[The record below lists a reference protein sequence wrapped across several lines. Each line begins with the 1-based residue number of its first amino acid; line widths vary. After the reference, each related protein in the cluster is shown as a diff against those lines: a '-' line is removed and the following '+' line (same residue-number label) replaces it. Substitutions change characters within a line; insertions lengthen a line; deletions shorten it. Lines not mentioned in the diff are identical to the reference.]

1 MGTYPAV
8 VYPTDVPTTMV
19 RSREQKGAKVGGPR
33 RTNRTLLVLLLSS
46 LAATRSARADEADP
60 GFSLSKFEAH
70 GFVSQGYLRTTSN
83 NYLAKTESN
92 RGSFEFAEV
101 GINFTQPLSEKL
113 RTGIQLFA
121 RDLGPIGNYSIKA
134 DWFYVDYRW
143 TDALGLRAGRIKLPF
158 GLYNE
163 SNDIDAARVP
173 ILLPQS
179 MYPARSRDYLL
190 AQTGVE
196 LYGRLLLGA
205 AGALDYRAY
214 GGTIFLESTTP
225 PGGPIVVQE
234 LTVPYLFGGRLLWET
249 PLDGLRVG
257 GSAQKLRL
265 DSTFLQAGVST
276 LVKIPALLWVAS
288 LEYAAND
295 LTLAA
300 EYGRWHVS
308 STSSVPED
316 PTFNTKLDSERAYVM
331 AALRLNDW
339 FEPGAYYSLF
349 FPNVKDR
356 KGTGAQQHDV
366 ALTLRFD
373 LDTHWLF
380 KLEGHY
386 MLGTGDLDRRLNGGA
401 ALDDLTRRWGAFL
414 AKTTAYF

>member
-1 MGTYPAV
+1 V
-8 VYPTDVPTTMV
+8 VRP
-19 RSREQKGAKVGGPR
+19 REKKGAKVGGSR
-33 RTNRTLLVLLLSS
+33 WIERALLALLLGGSS
-46 LAATRSARADEADP
+46 LARDARADAADT
-60 GFSLSKFEAH
+60 GFSLSKLEAH
-70 GFVSQGYLRTTSN
+70 GFVSQGYLRTTAN
-83 NYLAKTESN
+83 NYLAKSSSP
-92 RGSFEFAEV
+92 RGSFEMAEV
-101 GINFTQPLSEKL
+101 GLNFTQPLSEKL

-121 RDLGPIGNYSIKA
+121 RDLGPIGNYDIKA

-143 TDALGLRAGRIKLPF
+143 SDALGFRAGRIKLPY

-163 SNDIDAARVP
+163 INDIDSARVP

-179 MYPARSRDYLL
+179 VYPTRNRDYLL

-196 LYGRLLLGA
+196 IYGRLLTGA

-214 GGTIFLESTTP
+214 GGTIFLDATTP
-225 PGGPIVVQE
+225 PGSPIVVQE

-249 PLDGLRVG
+249 PLEGLRVG
-257 GSAQKLRL
+257 ASAQKLRL
-265 DSTFLQAGVST
+265 DTTLLQGDTRT
-276 LVKIPALLWVAS
+276 LAKIPAVLWVAS
-288 LEYAAND
+288 LEYVADD

-308 STSSVPED
+308 STSSQPDD
-316 PTFNTKLDSERAYVM
+316 PTFNFERDSESAYAM

-339 FEPGAYYSLF
+339 FEPCVYYSLF
-349 FPNVKDR
+349 FPDVKDR

-373 LDTHWLF
+373 LATHWLF

-386 MLGTGDLDRRLNGGA
+386 MLGTADLDPRLNGGT
-401 ALDDLTRRWGAFL
+401 ALDDLTRRWGAFF

>member
-1 MGTYPAV
+1 
-8 VYPTDVPTTMV
+8 MV
-19 RSREQKGAKVGGPR
+19 RPREQREAKVGGSR
-33 RTNRTLLVLLLSS
+33 WIDRMALALLLGGSS
-46 LAATRSARADEADP
+46 ATQNASAEDAGS
-60 GFSLSKFEAH
+60 GFSLSELETH

-83 NYLAKTESN
+83 NYLAKSSSP
-92 RGSFEFAEV
+92 RGSFEMAEV
-101 GINFTQPLSEKL
+101 GLNFTQPLSDNL

-121 RDLGPIGNYSIKA
+121 RDLGPIGNYEIKA
-134 DWFYVDYRW
+134 DWFYLDYRW
-143 TDALGLRAGRIKLPF
+143 TDAFGVRAGRIKLPF

-163 SNDIDAARVP
+163 INDIDAAHVP

-179 MYPARSRDYLL
+179 TYPARSRDYLL
-190 AQTGVE
+190 AQTGLEV
-196 LYGRLLLGA
+196 YGRLLTGA

-214 GGTIFLESTTP
+214 GGTIFLDPTTP
-225 PGGPIVVQE
+225 PGSPIVVQE

-249 PLDGLRVG
+249 PLEGLRVG
-257 GSAQKLRL
+257 ASAQKLRL
-265 DSTFLQAGVST
+265 DGTFLQGDMTS

-288 LEYAAND
+288 VEYAVRD
-295 LTLAA
+295 LSLAA

-308 STSSVPED
+308 STSSQPD
-316 PTFNTKLDSERAYVM
+316 NPAFNSKVDSERAYVM
-331 AALRLNDW
+331 ASLRVNDW
-339 FEPGAYYSLF
+339 FDPGAYYSLL

-356 KGTGAQQHDV
+356 KGAGAQQHDV

-386 MLGTGDLDRRLNGGA
+386 MVGTADLDRRLNGGVP
-401 ALDDLTRRWGAFL
+401 LDELTRRWGAFL